1 MDFEYISKT
10 KAKERLC
17 YIDHEEEFYS
27 FVEEFNITGV
37 HWPQPTSLSASYF
50 LRLLK
55 AQPSITSLISLSPT
69 K

>member
-55 AQPSITSLISLSPT
+55 A
-69 K
+69 